1 MWARPGIC
9 GQSRS
14 CFFRL
19 TAARNR
25 RIPVVPQP
33 RVEGRG
39 CHARVRVCG
48 PDLPTILGA
57 DLVIDRIILAGN
69 KFGQPRV
76 LKVDM
81 DCGNASRGGSPKKRA
96 ESFS

>member
-48 PDLPTILGA
+48 PTFPQSLDKI
-57 DLVIDRIILAGN
+57 
-69 KFGQPRV
+69 
-76 LKVDM
+76 
-81 DCGNASRGGSPKKRA
+81 
-96 ESFS
+96 